1 MIDSAPDLQLA
12 LQERGLVQEDSL
24 VRHTSSLPK
33 TERPWFIT
41 LLLGASGWVAGLFLL
56 VFIGLVVHPRQAA
69 GALATGLVLIV
80 VAWGLFKFDRKG
92 IFVSQLALA
101 LSIAGQIILVY
112 GLAVGLDELFESMHS
127 ARPIAL
133 ILFFTLLLQAVMALI
148 MPNPLHKTLSTLVAC
163 IAWAFSVRFGLFG
176 ETNFRFGDSAT
187 LAPPLGLT
195 LTSWALAWSPV
206 VALIY
211 TLVRTEAS
219 WMARGW
225 QPVIRPILTG
235 LIIGLAYATLASHP
249 LEVFHWWGN
258 ATPLAQQNWLA
269 LWPMLSALGSLGA
282 LLSAFAMGS
291 RALVG
296 ACVLAILA
304 HLSHFY
310 YELGTSLLIK
320 ALIMLVMG
328 SVMLLAAHVLSKEQ
342 NR

>member
-1 MIDSAPDLQLA
+1 MIDSAQDLQVA
-12 LQERGLVQEDSL
+12 LQERGLVQDDSL
-24 VRHTSSLPK
+24 IRHTSSLPK

-56 VFIGLVVHPRQAA
+56 VFIGLAA
-69 GALATGLVLIV
+69 QPTEAPAALATGLVLIV

-92 IFVSQLALA
+92 IFVAQLALA

-112 GLAVGLDELFESMHS
+112 GLAVGLDKLFESLHS

-133 ILFFTLLLQAVMALI
+133 ILFFTLLLQATMALL
-148 MPNPLHKTLSTLVAC
+148 MPNSLHKTLSTLVAC

-176 ETNFRFGDSAT
+176 ETNFRFGDSVSLT
-187 LAPPLGLT
+187 PPLSLT
-195 LTSWALAWSPV
+195 LTSWALAWAPV

-225 QPVIRPILTG
+225 QPVIRPILAG

-249 LEVFHWWGN
+249 LEVFHWRGN
-258 ATPLAQQNWLA
+258 PTPLAQQNWLA
-269 LWPMLSALGSLGA
+269 LWPLLSALASLGA
-282 LLSAFAMGS
+282 LISAFAMGS
-291 RALVG
+291 RTLVG
-296 ACVLAILA
+296 ACVVSILA

-328 SVMLLAAHVLSKEQ
+328 SVMLLAAHALSKEQ